1 MFLVSTTNW
10 HLPST
15 STRINSYAA
24 AAANLQHSM
33 KGIQGRDQ
41 KQGPLYSGENW
52 QNKVFRWLDIFRSQF
67 YESNSCIS
75 SYLENH

>member
-15 STRINSYAA
+15 STRITSYVAA
-24 AAANLQHSM
+24 AADLQHSM
-33 KGIQGRDQ
+33 KGILCRDQ

-52 QNKVFRWLDIFRSQF
+52 QNRCSDG
-67 YESNSCIS
+67 
-75 SYLENH
+75 